1 MTLLITAAG
10 FLVGVAAGVF
20 AFVGLLK
27 RAMIKASRSRFSF
40 DETERRLREG
50 PAPGWGFPIPEMN
63 LIETLAKKGFSAPGI
78 ARAKV
83 FFLCNPGYAS
93 AVIGAEH
100 RMMGM
105 LPCHWALYET
115 ASGEVFLSRL
125 NIPLMSRVFSG
136 AVGRAMSQ
144 VARDEKAMVP
154 RIVGGE
160 AATGGTGAASAA

>member
-1 MTLLITAAG
+1 MIWLIAVAG
-10 FLVGVAAGVF
+10 FVLGVAAG
-20 AFVGLLK
+20 ALALVGVLK

-50 PAPGWGFPIPEMN
+50 AAPGWGFPIPEMN

-78 ARAKV
+78 PRAKV

-93 AVIGAEH
+93 GVIGAEH

-115 ASGEVFLSRL
+115 ATGEVYLSRL
-125 NIPLMSRVFSG
+125 NIPLMSRMFSG
-136 AVGRAMSQ
+136 AVGRVLSQ
-144 VARDEKAMVP
+144 VARDETAMVP

-160 AATGGTGAASAA
+160 AAAGGTSATGAA